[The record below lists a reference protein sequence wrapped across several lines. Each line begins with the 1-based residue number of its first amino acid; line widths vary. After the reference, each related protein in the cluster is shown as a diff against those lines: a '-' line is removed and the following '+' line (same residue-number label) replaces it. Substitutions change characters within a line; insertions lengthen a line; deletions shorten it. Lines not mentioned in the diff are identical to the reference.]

1 MSLRGHR
8 EPSAS
13 TVFDESFS
21 DGASDTLSSSD
32 DASSTMSTECSDE
45 DEALRFPGF
54 QVTIETTFGGK
65 GGGGPSSFTLRDVV
79 LEAYEAG
86 TLSLS
91 GDNPEA
97 QIFFGFGGV
106 VVDAAGNPQWRVG
119 EELVDKE
126 TGVCVKLLSIYQCYI
141 SH

>member
-21 DGASDTLSSSD
+21 DGASDMLSSSD
-32 DASSTMSTECSDE
+32 DASSSTMSTECSDE

-54 QVTIETTFGGK
+54 QVTIETSFGGK
-65 GGGGPSSFTLRDVV
+65 GGGPSFTLRDVV

-86 TLSLS
+86 TLSLG

-97 QIFFGFGGV
+97 QVFFGFGGV

>member
-1 MSLRGHR
+1 MSFRNHR

-21 DGASDTLSSSD
+21 SAASDASSSD
-32 DASSTMSTECSDE
+32 DASSAMSTECSDE

-54 QVTIETTFGGK
+54 QVTIETSFDGK
-65 GGGGPSSFTLRDVV
+65 GPSWVLRDVV
-79 LEAYEAG
+79 LEAYETG

-97 QIFFGFGGV
+97 QVFFGFGGI

>member
-1 MSLRGHR
+1 M
-8 EPSAS
+8 S
-13 TVFDESFS
+13 TV
-21 DGASDTLSSSD
+21 
-32 DASSTMSTECSDE
+32 CSDE

-54 QVTIETTFGGK
+54 QVTIETSFGGK
-65 GGGGPSSFTLRDVV
+65 GGGPSFTLRDVV

-97 QIFFGFGGV
+97 QVFFGFGGIV
-106 VVDAAGNPQWRVG
+106 VNAAGNPQWRVG